1 MTTHPFVLLVEP
13 DAILRELIRRELKDQ
28 GCVVFDAADP
38 GEALAFAE
46 LYPGS
51 IDLAVTDLPT
61 THHQDQLFTN
71 ALRSLPPG
79 THAQV
84 LHMATTVD
92 DPHRDLTDLGQ
103 SYLPKPFDRQA
114 LRDAVLSALPVDG
127 SIDTRPGHGDRAVF
141 WSAAREADRV
151 VGATA
156 R

>member
-61 THHQDQLFTN
+61 THHQDQLFTD

-84 LHMATTVD
+84 LGEFNWSSQHLDDDEVLRCRNGDGEGQTGRVD
-92 DPHRDLTDLGQ
+92 
-103 SYLPKPFDRQA
+103 
-114 LRDAVLSALPVDG
+114 LRCVRLAG
-127 SIDTRPGHGDRAVF
+127 RR
-141 WSAAREADRV
+141 
-151 VGATA
+151 
-156 R
+156 

>member
-13 DAILRELIRRELKDQ
+13 DAILRELIHRELKDQ
-28 GCVVFDAADP
+28 GCIVFNAADP

-61 THHQDQLFTN
+61 THHQNQLFTD

-79 THAQV
+79 THAKV

-92 DPHRDLTDLGQ
+92 DSHRDLTDLGQ

-114 LRDAVLSALPVDG
+114 LLDAVLSALPIDG
-127 SIDTRPGHGDRAVF
+127 SNDIQPGNGDRAVF
-141 WSAAREADRV
+141 WGAARDADRE